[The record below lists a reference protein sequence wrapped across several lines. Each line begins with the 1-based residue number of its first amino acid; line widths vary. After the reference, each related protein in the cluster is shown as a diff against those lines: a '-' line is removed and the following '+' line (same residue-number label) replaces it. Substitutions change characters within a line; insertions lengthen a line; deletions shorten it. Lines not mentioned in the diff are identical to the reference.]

1 MLDPASDLP
10 LEVIEMRKKYA
21 KAIALHAAM
30 AVTDGSLPDDYIV
43 REIVPGD
50 KTNAVDF
57 CDLDMETPVVAN
69 CQYWG
74 LDAADQTANTAK
86 DWLESQTIDSG
97 KWMVFTGMFDQCPV
111 ANKTNDGVGGAPLNT
126 LSRIIFKRGG
136 SPILLWDTQLT
147 YAQGE
152 AVVGFGSE
160 LAMFEQNITPQIQTI
175 VNEATI
181 DKPFG
186 LRGYL
191 IERRGTINPLDHFDK
206 QIVPTE
212 TMMIDPGDGR
222 GARPLPVPLGGFEP
236 IQETPLAKIAAI
248 KQKCVD
254 GLVAMAVRDNAIDE
268 PAFPG
273 AVPDDALIMEILVGS
288 PAASS
293 DTDVYL
299 TDAGT
304 EYDSGATAAGN
315 MMYALDASEQTTLQL
330 KRLTDA
336 TAEYNAIPKL
346 TYAAIFGMT
355 DNTNI
360 PKLNAVR
367 FKVSDTVLD
376 FWHVQHMYAY
386 KNPSGITERPI
397 FYGQNKKAV
406 IEVRCG
412 DTAMDIFP
420 VFRTM
425 ILMNKSNRI
434 GGA

>member
-1 MLDPASDLP
+1 MLDPVSDIP
-10 LEVIEMRKKYA
+10 LEVLEMRKKYA
-21 KAIALHAAM
+21 KAIALHTAM
-30 AVTDGSLPDDYIV
+30 AVTEGSSPSDYIV

-57 CDLDMETPVVAN
+57 CDLDMKTPVEAN

-74 LDAADQTANTAK
+74 LDAADQTTNTAS

-111 ANKTNDGVGGAPLNT
+111 ANVPADGVGGAPLNT
-126 LSRIIFKRGG
+126 VSRVTFKRGG
-136 SPILLWDTQLT
+136 SPILIWGTQLA
-147 YAQGE
+147 YAQGD
-152 AVVGFGSE
+152 AVVAFGSE

-191 IERRGTINPLDHFDK
+191 IEKRGTINPLDHFDK
-206 QIVPTE
+206 QIVPNEAMT
-212 TMMIDPGDGR
+212 IDPGDGM
-222 GARPLPVPLGGFEP
+222 GARPLPIPLGGFEP

-248 KQKCVD
+248 KQRCID
-254 GLVAMAVRDNAIDE
+254 GLVAMAVRDNAIDA
-268 PAFPG
+268 PSVPG
-273 AVPDDALIMEILVGS
+273 TVPNDALIMEVLVGS
-288 PAASS
+288 PTASS
-293 DTDVYL
+293 DNDVYL
-299 TDAGT
+299 TNANT
-304 EYDSGATAAGN
+304 EYAAGI

-330 KRLTDA
+330 SRITDA
-336 TAEYNAIPKL
+336 TADYNAIPKL
-346 TYAAIFGMT
+346 TYAAIFGMA

-412 DTAMDIFP
+412 DTEQDIFP